1 MTTKYSCHN
10 GGSYDNHDHEVG
22 PKNWKSSLMHLMM
35 TISMIIMSLMM
46 IVMMKSLMI
55 LTQKIQAVT
64 STSCQVRSSDSYFLT
79 PFSLYTFD
87 EDNHDYYWI
96 QWSLWW
102 RCWCWCLLIR
112 REWNMALS
120 WYHNHNM
127 NIIQQIL

>member
-1 MTTKYSCHN
+1 MTTKYSCDN
-10 GGSYDNHDHEVG
+10 GGSYDNHDHEMG
-22 PKNWKSSLMHLMM
+22 PKNWKSSLMNLMM

-87 EDNHDYYWI
+87 EDNHDYY
-96 QWSLWW
+96 
-102 RCWCWCLLIR
+102 
-112 REWNMALS
+112 
-120 WYHNHNM
+120 
-127 NIIQQIL
+127 